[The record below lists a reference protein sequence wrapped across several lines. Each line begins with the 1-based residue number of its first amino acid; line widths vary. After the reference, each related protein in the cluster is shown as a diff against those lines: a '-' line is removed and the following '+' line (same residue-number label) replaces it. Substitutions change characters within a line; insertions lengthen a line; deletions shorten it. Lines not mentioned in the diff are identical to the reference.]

1 MVMVRQFV
9 ISACVVMTLLPA
21 YVHAADEHDEGGIVG
36 TGRTERLDRPEIMHR
51 PEVPERIERPAI
63 ERSGIEVNERPGDA
77 VNNFSGGNSPAVD
90 RPDTSN

>member
-1 MVMVRQFV
+1 MVRLFV

-21 YVHAADEHDEGGIVG
+21 YGHAADEHDEGGIVG

-63 ERSGIEVNERPGDA
+63 ERSGVDINERPSD
-77 VNNFSGGNSPAVD
+77 VINNFSGGNPPAVD
-90 RPDTSN
+90 SQNTSN